1 MKLKNNITFPKGIA
15 FINEVL
21 GTVFITDEKTG
32 HISYADEL
40 YHYALGLAIAKYF
53 GDYILTNDMEKDYAA
68 AITALEENNKE
79 YSAQRTYLI
88 KSIQQKVED
97 KKWEIARQNITVVSQ
112 FDILIPPIKQLL
124 VSLKE
129 KVEQFDPEQINT
141 EQLKSFLS
149 QE

>member
-1 MKLKNNITFPKGIA
+1 MKLKNNITFPQGIA

-21 GTVFITDEKTG
+21 GTVFVKDEKTEQ
-32 HISYADEL
+32 ITYADEL

-53 GDYILTNDMEKDYAA
+53 GGYILTNDMEQDYAA
-68 AITALEENNKE
+68 AINALEQNNAE

-88 KSIQQKVED
+88 KAIQQKID
-97 KKWEIARQNITVVSQ
+97 DRKWELARQNISVVSQ
-112 FDILIPPIKQLL
+112 FDILIPPIIQLL
-124 VSLKE
+124 ASLKE

-141 EQLKSFLS
+141 EQIKAFLS